1 MFDINE
7 QLTYLVYVMQK
18 RMRRRMSMAL
28 DRDDLTLEQYV
39 VLYHLKEKDGI
50 NQKNL
55 SQRADKDQATLARI
69 LDILEGR
76 GYVSRKTTEK
86 DRRAFLVFI
95 TEDGKRKVKE
105 TAKQLGEV
113 HEDIVSGIE
122 PEKITLFVDLIKQMN
137 QNLKLITNTVL
148 VEKKLFLMNKW
159 HLLIL
164 EC

>member
-39 VLYHLKEKDGI
+39 VLYHLVEKDGI

-69 LDILEGR
+69 LDILESR
-76 GYVSRKTTEK
+76 GYVVRKTTEK
-86 DRRAFLVFI
+86 DRRAFLVYI
-95 TEDGKRKVKE
+95 TDAGREKVRE
-105 TAKQLGEV
+105 TAIMLGRV
-113 HEDIVSGIE
+113 HDDIVSGID
-122 PEKITLFVDLIKQMN
+122 PEKVEMFIDMIKQMN
-137 QNLKLITNTVL
+137 ENLA
-148 VEKKLFLMNKW
+148 EKMY
-159 HLLIL
+159 
-164 EC
+164 

>member
-39 VLYHLKEKDGI
+39 VLYHLMEKDGI

-76 GYVSRKTTEK
+76 GYVVRKTTEK

-95 TEDGKRKVKE
+95 TDEGRSKVKE
-105 TAKQLGEV
+105 TARRLGEV

-122 PEKITLFVDLIKQMN
+122 PEKVELFIDMIKQMN
-137 QNLKLITNTVL
+137 QNLE
-148 VEKKLFLMNKW
+148 EKMS
-159 HLLIL
+159 
-164 EC
+164 

>member
-18 RMRRRMSMAL
+18 RMRRRMSMSL

-39 VLYHLKEKDGI
+39 VLYHLVEKDGI

-76 GYVSRKTTEK
+76 GYVIRKTTEK

-95 TEDGKRKVKE
+95 TDEGRRKVKE
-105 TAKQLGEV
+105 TAKQLGVV

-122 PEKITLFVDLIKQMN
+122 PEKVELFIEMIKQMN
-137 QNLKLITNTVL
+137 QNLEEKLS
-148 VEKKLFLMNKW
+148 
-159 HLLIL
+159 
-164 EC
+164 

>member
-1 MFDINE
+1 MMFDINE

-39 VLYHLKEKDGI
+39 VLYHLVEKDGI

-76 GYVSRKTTEK
+76 GYVIRKTTEK
-86 DRRAFLVFI
+86 DRRAFLVYI
-95 TEDGKRKVKE
+95 TDEGRRKVKE
-105 TAKQLGEV
+105 TAKMLGEV

-122 PEKITLFVDLIKQMN
+122 PSKVDLFVDMIKQMN
-137 QNLKLITNTVL
+137 QNLE
-148 VEKKLFLMNKW
+148 EKMS
-159 HLLIL
+159 
-164 EC
+164 